1 MDVQR
6 APLLDYGYTFSPL
19 DVPRDQ
25 FIVAG
30 RAWESCRSGQAD
42 PDCFRIMDMSGWW
55 FIWGD
60 VIRLCLL
67 VVLFLWSLIPFPQEA
82 RSAGTGYEVI
92 DSVNQVRAANGLAPL
107 NVNGALMAAAQGH
120 SEYMAETGS
129 VSHTGAGGS
138 SPASRAAA
146 AGYAGS
152 GVIENIMSGANLT
165 PHQAVQWWQ
174 GDSLH
179 LSTLLSTS
187 SEHAGAGVAASGDT
201 VYITLVVGHT
211 GSGSGSGSSSE
222 PQPLSS
228 AEPEQPAPLVT
239 PEVVIQVEVS
249 TPAADGSV
257 IHVVEQGQTLW
268 EIATAYKIGLY
279 DLYALNGMDESS
291 VIFPGERVLIKAASE
306 TPVGSISPT
315 GTDVT
320 ASGTTA
326 NESTATE
333 RSTPEPSP
341 THKPAT
347 QTPAPQTPAVSAGTP
362 FSAGQTGSLLPTP
375 ASAGVLQVR
384 GLMNVDPILVVIALI
399 ALGGIGLILAGSLLK
414 RGN

>member
-1 MDVQR
+1 MRTDLKRISPARPQLILLFKLGLL
-6 APLLDYGYTFSPL
+6 AFFFLGSFFSFLLD
-19 DVPRDQ
+19 
-25 FIVAG
+25 A
-30 RAWESCRSGQAD
+30 A
-42 PDCFRIMDMSGWW
+42 
-55 FIWGD
+55 
-60 VIRLCLL
+60 
-67 VVLFLWSLIPFPQEA
+67 
-82 RSAGTGYEVI
+82 SAGSGYEVI
-92 DSVNQVRAANGLAPL
+92 DLVNQVRAANGLAPL
-107 NVNGALMAAAQGH
+107 EANGALMAAAQGH

-165 PHQAVQWWQ
+165 PQQAVQWWQ

-179 LSTLLSTS
+179 LSTLLSTT

-211 GSGSGSGSSSE
+211 GSGSGSGSSSA

-228 AEPEQPAPLVT
+228 AGPEQPAPLST

-257 IHVVEQGQTLW
+257 IHVVEPGQTLW
-268 EIATAYKIGLY
+268 EIATAYKIGLQ
-279 DLYALNGMDESS
+279 DLYALNGMDENS
-291 VIFPGERVLIKAASE
+291 VIFPGERVLIKAPGK
-306 TPVGSISPT
+306 TPVGT
-315 GTDVT
+315 LLVT
-320 ASGTTA
+320 ETTAAASGTVSS
-326 NESTATE
+326 ESTATE

-341 THKPAT
+341 TRRLPT
-347 QTPAPQTPAVSAGTP
+347 RTPAPATPAATAVTP
-362 FSAGQTGSLLPTP
+362 SLPAL
-375 ASAGVLQVR
+375 ASAGILQDN
-384 GLMNVDPILVVIALI
+384 GLTRIDPILVVIAVI

-414 RGN
+414 RGGG